1 MFRKCISLSEITLP
15 ESLESIGESAFG
27 DCSSLRAISI
37 PEGVT
42 SIEKS
47 AFSNCSNLEAIT
59 IPDGVTTLS
68 QSLFSGCVMLH
79 EFTVPEGIVT
89 IEDSVFGGCS
99 GLSKITISSKVK
111 QIGTR
116 VFQGCSFLT
125 LIHVDSNNKNFI
137 AQNGILYNKE
147 KTKLIC
153 CSPAN
158 IGRVTMLDSVT
169 SIEDYAF
176 YACNNISEVVLPE
189 GVTSIGKYA
198 FYNCSSLEKMVLPA
212 NVTSIGDWAFY
223 GCRKLSEI
231 IMPDNLTSIGKN
243 AFQHCS
249 SLTEITIPEKVTTI
263 GMQAFGSC
271 INLKE
276 ITIPDGVTSIE
287 DDTFGGCSSLSKIII
302 PESVTTIKT
311 YAFNLCSS
319 LTEIIIPASVESI
332 GKWIFNRCSEDLV
345 VVVAQDSCAE
355 TYVKENGLLYRYMGT
370 QDSEYSYVILPD
382 GTLRIVGYTGSETD
396 ITIPSEIDKR
406 EVTQIGKQAFRG
418 NTNLNTVTI
427 HDGITSVG
435 AGAFGNCSTTLLLMV
450 TPDNV
455 AETYAKEN
463 NMLYRYIGDPAPE
476 YTYYVLSDDTLCI
489 TGYTGNETEL
499 ILPFQ
504 IDGKKVTYIDDGSF
518 SECMDI
524 TKVVIPQ
531 GVTNIGEKAFSGC
544 RNLTE
549 VTIPEGLTYI
559 GAEAFYN
566 CSSLTSITIPESVG
580 WIDTYTFAYCTSL
593 KEVILPDSM
602 GTIGN
607 YAFFACSSLTAIE
620 LPENLTKIGYMAFD
634 SCSSLTE
641 VILPE
646 SLYGIGI
653 YAFSGCGKLKELE
666 ISKKVTQISK
676 PVFDKSMTLLVWR
689 DSYAEAY
696 AKENKVSYRY
706 LGETVDGYCYE
717 VLEDNTLEITSY
729 KGTDTELIIPFEI
742 DGKTVTSISADAF
755 AGCNNIT
762 SIALSKAVTYISE
775 NTFAECSEDLVLAV
789 WQGSYAE
796 TYVKENNVSYSY
808 TAICDHIYKGK
819 VVVIKEATCTENG
832 EKTITCILC
841 GDNSM
846 ESIPAKG
853 HNLVTDEAVEAT
865 CTSVGRTEGSHCSV
879 CNMVLKEQED
889 IPVKE
894 HSVVTDEAVEATCTS
909 VGRTEGSRCSVC
921 NTVLKEQQ
929 DVPVNEHICQTVVQ
943 RATTKNNGSIVV
955 QCTVCSSIVSE
966 SVIYRPKTA
975 TLSANSYTYNG
986 KAKKPSVSVK
996 DTAGNKVS
1004 SDCYTVTIRKLEKQ
1018 S

>member
-435 AGAFGNCSTTLLLMV
+435 AGAFGNCS
-450 TPDNV
+450 
-455 AETYAKEN
+455 
-463 NMLYRYIGDPAPE
+463 
-476 YTYYVLSDDTLCI
+476 
-489 TGYTGNETEL
+489 
-499 ILPFQ
+499 
-504 IDGKKVTYIDDGSF
+504 
-518 SECMDI
+518 
-524 TKVVIPQ
+524 
-531 GVTNIGEKAFSGC
+531 
-544 RNLTE
+544 
-549 VTIPEGLTYI
+549 
-559 GAEAFYN
+559 
-566 CSSLTSITIPESVG
+566 
-580 WIDTYTFAYCTSL
+580 
-593 KEVILPDSM
+593 
-602 GTIGN
+602 
-607 YAFFACSSLTAIE
+607 
-620 LPENLTKIGYMAFD
+620 
-634 SCSSLTE
+634 SLTE

-986 KAKKPSVSVK
+986 KAITTKK
-996 DTAGNKVS
+996 
-1004 SDCYTVTIRKLEKQ
+1004 
-1018 S
+1018 